1 MLNFVQCENVMK
13 MSFLFSPVCSF
24 VVMVCHAGVQ
34 HGCWYFE
41 VTIDEMPA
49 ETATRIGWA
58 QSLGWCCD
66 VLQNFW

>member
-1 MLNFVQCENVMK
+1 MQCHFVIVTQL
-13 MSFLFSPVCSF
+13 SFHCF
-24 VVMVCHAGVQ
+24 CHVGVQ

-58 QSLGWCCD
+58 QSLG
-66 VLQNFW
+66 

>member
-1 MLNFVQCENVMK
+1 MIVLRVIKSDDVSRVWF
-13 MSFLFSPVCSF
+13 CSYYTAYF
-24 VVMVCHAGVQ
+24 FTVVRHVGVQ

-58 QSLGWCCD
+58 QSLG
-66 VLQNFW
+66 